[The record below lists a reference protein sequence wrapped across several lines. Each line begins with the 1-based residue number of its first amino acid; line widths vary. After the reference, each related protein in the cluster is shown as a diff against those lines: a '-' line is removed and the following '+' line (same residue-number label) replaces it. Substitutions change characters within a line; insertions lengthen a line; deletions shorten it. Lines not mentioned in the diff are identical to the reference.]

1 VRGLPTYATSPSVL
15 GRAVVAGF
23 AVAIPVGL
31 LWGFGPAWQFYLALA
46 LGFGVAE
53 AMATASNQKRGRDL
67 QFLAI
72 AIIAVGVVIG
82 RVVLAQRLGISLAQ
96 VNELNP
102 AVERQLYLRL
112 VPDLLIVV
120 LPMVLGWI
128 RFR

>member
-1 VRGLPTYATSPSVL
+1 VL